1 MRNAEVVENPIK
13 SEAMP
18 TQINPAVVE
27 KLRTDIIVL
36 EKDAIDKQKLID
48 KLTADAVLL
57 DDRIK
62 DLEKLSS

>member
-1 MRNAEVVENPIK
+1 MRNAEVVENLIK
-13 SEAMP
+13 SEVMP

-48 KLTADAVLL
+48 
-57 DDRIK
+57 I
-62 DLEKLSS
+62 